1 MSDYEYDQES
11 LDEGLDN
18 PDVVTKYKAAAKI
31 VNNAIAAVVEKCKAG
46 AKVVD
51 LCDAGDSFV
60 TEHVAKEFKGKDIEK
75 GISVPTCISVNHCVG
90 HFSPLNDCTQ
100 ELKDGDMVKIDLGC
114 HIDGYTVQAA
124 HTVVVQ
130 SGDAPITGRAADVM
144 QATSMCYEAA
154 ARLIK
159 PGKKVADVAPVL
171 AKIAE
176 AYGCNH
182 IEGVMSNQMSRFII
196 DAGKV
201 VLNRPQPDQRVED
214 EEFEEGEVYSIDMIV
229 STGDGKPK
237 MADEKETTVF
247 KRALETQYQLKIK
260 ASRELFAEINKKY
273 PTMLFSLRG
282 IDGTAGKTRLG
293 LADCLN
299 HGLLHAFPVTYEK
312 EEDLVA
318 QVKGTFLL
326 MPNGSDRLNQ
336 FPQQT
341 VQSDKSV
348 DDEEIKALL
357 STSLKKKKGKK
368 AKKAAAAASS

>member
-1 MSDYEYDQES
+1 MFS
-11 LDEGLDN
+11 L
-18 PDVVTKYKAAAKI
+18 PCVHVCRA
-31 VNNAIAAVVEKCKAG
+31 
-46 AKVVD
+46 
-51 LCDAGDSFV
+51 
-60 TEHVAKEFKGKDIEK
+60 VAKEFKGKDIEK
-75 GISVPTCISVNHCVG
+75 GIAVPTCISVNNCVG
-90 HFSPLNDCTQ
+90 HFSPLDDCTQ
-100 ELKDGDMVKIDLGC
+100 VLKDGDMVKIDLGC
-114 HIDGYTVQAA
+114 HIDGYTSQAA

-130 SGDAPITGRAADVM
+130 SADAPITGKAADVM
-144 QATSMCYEAA
+144 QAATQCYEAA

-159 PGKKVADVAPVL
+159 PGKKVSEVAAVL
-171 AKIAE
+171 GKIAE
-176 AYGCNH
+176 SYGCGH

-201 VLNRPQPDQRVED
+201 VLNRPHPDQRVED
-214 EEFEEGEVYSIDMIV
+214 DTFEEGEVYSIDMIV

-237 MADEKETTVF
+237 MADEKDTTVF
-247 KRALETQYQLKIK
+247 KRALDIQYQLKIK

-282 IDGTAGKTRLG
+282 IEGGTGKTRLG
-293 LADCLN
+293 LADCLA

-312 EEDLVA
+312 DEDLVA

-341 VQSDKSV
+341 VQSDKSIN
-348 DDEEIKALL
+348 DDEIKALL

-368 AKKAAAAASS
+368 AKKAAAAGASS